1 MIMFSP
7 VSRQLV
13 ICDGRVVIMKCQS
26 QSLLVRSHISPL
38 LSPDLLIRAGLELN
52 HTSLLSHLVKNVP
65 DDLVFLITYKYRNTQ
80 SARQMILRSRA
91 WAVINV

>member
-1 MIMFSP
+1 MSE
-7 VSRQLV
+7 SESA
-13 ICDGRVVIMKCQS
+13 GE
-26 QSLLVRSHISPL
+26 ISPL
-38 LSPDLLIRAGLELN
+38 SSLTPGLLIRAGLELN